1 MSSFQSERRKH
12 HPAPQSLNQPST
24 FVPAPSVAEHDAPA
38 QQGQASVGSG
48 YSLADLSIHAP
59 APQPTAMQLQKSE
72 RVDSQEQA
80 ESAPAGQQENQT
92 GLPDALKAGV
102 EQLSGYSLDSIRV
115 HYNSSRPA
123 EVQALAYTQGTEIHV
138 GPGQEQHLPHE
149 AWHVVQQMQGRVQPT
164 MQMKGAAIN
173 DDEGLEREADVMGKR
188 AIRMNPADP
197 DSSTEDQSKPLLSTF
212 AMQLMP
218 KRRRSESSDSE
229 SSEDESSESESSD
242 SEDEDWDPADFAA
255 DPMEADDILK
265 SEVRASLS
273 FNQQA
278 KAWMKLDT
286 PKNATG
292 TYVCHICKQPIVKGQ
307 SVDQDHL
314 PPWKDRLT
322 AFITDK
328 GLTVE
333 DTDELTGALMKG
345 LYNMRGSV
353 FAHSACNRSH
363 KGEDNYKPKWGT
375 ALKWYQAGGGAP
387 FV

>member
-80 ESAPAGQQENQT
+80 ESAPTGQQENQT

-173 DDEGLEREADVMGKR
+173 DERG
-188 AIRMNPADP
+188 
-197 DSSTEDQSKPLLSTF
+197 
-212 AMQLMP
+212 
-218 KRRRSESSDSE
+218 
-229 SSEDESSESESSD
+229 
-242 SEDEDWDPADFAA
+242 
-255 DPMEADDILK
+255 
-265 SEVRASLS
+265 
-273 FNQQA
+273 
-278 KAWMKLDT
+278 
-286 PKNATG
+286 
-292 TYVCHICKQPIVKGQ
+292 
-307 SVDQDHL
+307 
-314 PPWKDRLT
+314 
-322 AFITDK
+322 
-328 GLTVE
+328 
-333 DTDELTGALMKG
+333 
-345 LYNMRGSV
+345 
-353 FAHSACNRSH
+353 
-363 KGEDNYKPKWGT
+363 
-375 ALKWYQAGGGAP
+375 
-387 FV
+387 

>member
-1 MSSFQSERRKH
+1 MSSFQSDRRKQR
-12 HPAPQSLNQPST
+12 ATPQSLNQPST
-24 FVPAPSVAEHDAPA
+24 FVPAPPVAEHDAPA
-38 QQGQASVGSG
+38 QQGWDSVGAG
-48 YSLADLSIHAP
+48 YSIADLSLHAP
-59 APQPTAMQLQKSE
+59 APQPTTMQSQKSE
-72 RVDSQEQA
+72 RADSQEQA

-92 GLPDALKAGV
+92 GLPDTLKAGV
-102 EQLSGYSLDSIRV
+102 EQLSGYSLDTIRV
-115 HYNSSRPA
+115 HYNSAAPA
-123 EVQALAYTQGTEIHV
+123 EMDASAYTQGTEIHV

-164 MQMKGAAIN
+164 VQMKSAAIN
-173 DDEGLEREADVMGKR
+173 DDEGLEREADVMGER
-188 AIRMNPADP
+188 AIQMNPADP
-197 DSSTEDQSKPLLSTF
+197 DISTEDQSKPLLSTF
-212 AMQLMP
+212 TMQLMP
-218 KRRRSESSDSE
+218 KRRRSKSSDSESSDSE
-229 SSEDESSESESSD
+229 SSDSESSD

-353 FAHSACNRSH
+353 FAHSACNRGH
-363 KGEDNYKPKWGT
+363 KGEDNYKAKWGN

-387 FV
+387 F